1 MGNDYLSSL
10 GQDFLKK
17 LQLDK
22 AKEAAKEKINND
34 GNLDFNE
41 TQELAGSV
49 FSIGED
55 GTVSV
60 EDSTIN
66 NLLSDL
72 GVDKQST
79 DYDQLVEETRD
90 ELMTNVQDIV
100 SQNEEQITTEEGL
113 TEYDLIIEN
122 YGEYLKSIGV
132 DIDDYSANDEDW
144 SAISQIIADANPD
157 LNVAWGEEIPA
168 GTQINLPKI
177 KIDENG
183 KLVQAPD
190 EETSSVDEETKN
202 EYLERIEDL
211 MADKDGIKGTDD
223 DLDMIPDDISVEIDG
238 QTYDKTAIQE
248 LFDPANLKNSDISG
262 ETIEKIYNVL
272 ASGDLDGPG
281 NGTDSMG
288 ALKDAISSVVSEYNG
303 DSQNYDGEGIEGFE
317 NTTGLIDNGDGTYS
331 VEVQE
336 WGSDALDGNEYANDA
351 LSRIIA
357 NYYPDVEMYSEE
369 YDKVLEEIMS
379 RNEQITDPNL
389 IHTGDKIELPVPEY
403 DENGAITGFKT
414 LEEVQGTTESQ
425 EAEETDE
432 TVQGTTESQEAE
444 ETDEIAGE
452 IDTDETEE
460 DTTNQGSVENADGEA
475 QISDEVKEDLE
486 VLGLDP
492 DKVEVVGDENITYYV
507 QGNISITY
515 DWGDFISKNYN
526 DESGNTFATENYDS
540 ETNEL
545 TGRTI
550 LYNDDSFITE
560 NYDENGN
567 VTSKSYWMDNE
578 QISSE
583 SFIYNED
590 GSVTHTI
597 TDANGEVTTEELSAE
612 DVPPATEIPE
622 SFGPPPADAAA
633 TATATG
639 TEIADEITSIL
650 ADTKEGLEI
659 LSGDNANKKL
669 ESSLQSIEDALSA
682 INDMEDEDAK
692 AEVLQNVISQLG
704 KSGLTQIT
712 DIMDTVTKDHWIRRD
727 ERAGDDHK
735 EIIEMLTTVDFN
747 YPDNIKMLKEF
758 YADRADN
765 FWGKE
770 SFEENL
776 YTIDENDI
784 DTLGQMPVDT
794 KRDLLESLFNDDL
807 FSYHA
812 GFDNEQKQLFKA
824 IIMPN
829 ADYPQSFI
837 DSKALI
843 DEYRK
848 SHNDT
853 ENMYMLSFHIADHQD
868 ILNNL
873 SVEQMAEIIQLAGG
887 GDTEEA
893 IAKGKEWMEQYILD
907 IYQYDGGEE
916 MARESAAMFTLTEC

>member
-272 ASGDLDGPG
+272 ASGDLDGPD
-281 NGTDSMG
+281 NGADSMG

-432 TVQGTTESQEAE
+432 TVQGTTESQDAE
-444 ETDEIAGE
+444 ETDEITGE
-452 IDTDETEE
+452 ITTDGTEE
-460 DTTNQGSVENADGEA
+460 DATNQGSVENADGEA

-486 VLGLDP
+486 ALGLDP

-515 DWGDFISKNYN
+515 DLGDFISKNYN

-550 LYNDDSFITE
+550 LYNDGSFIVE

-650 ADTKEGLEI
+650 ADTKEGLEM